1 MKHFLLTFVIPAF
14 LTFPLFAQPN
24 KLIKELEDKYGALQN
39 EIYQTEKILNDTK
52 RNVSSQLNTLN
63 SLTGQIEVR
72 KRHISTINGDI
83 ATIEDQ
89 LKTLN
94 AQLRNLQYGLTK
106 RKKNYEASVQYL
118 YKNKTI
124 QEKLM
129 FIFSASNLIQTYRR
143 LRYVREYADFQQK
156 QGREILRQQRR
167 VIQKTTELAE
177 TKKAQLFLLNTSEQE
192 KNKLEKEEQGK
203 RDLINNLQKK
213 QKNLQNEINKK
224 RKEANQLNNQID
236 KLILEEM
243 ERVRKR
249 TKIEAKRS
257 SSQTKNDKSNL
268 EKVNH
273 TISQEFAS
281 QRGKL
286 PMPLTGS
293 SVIVSR
299 YGEYNVEGLKGVTLD
314 NKGIDIQGQPGAH
327 ARAVFEGKVTAVF
340 RLNGL
345 FNILIRHG
353 NYISVYCNLSSTSV
367 KQEDEIK
374 AEQTIGRIFSD
385 STDNNRTILHF
396 QLRAEKEKLNPELW
410 LKRK

>member
-1 MKHFLLTFVIPAF
+1 MKRFLLTFITPAF
-14 LTFPLFAQPN
+14 LTFTLFAQPN
-24 KLIKELEDKYGALQN
+24 KLIKELEDKYGTLQN

-52 RNVSSQLNTLN
+52 RNVNSQLNNLN
-63 SLTGQIEVR
+63 TLTGQIEVR

-83 ATIEDQ
+83 TTIENQ

-94 AQLRNLQYGLTK
+94 DQLRNLQYGLAK
-106 RKKNYEASVQYL
+106 RKRNYEASVQYL

-124 QEKLM
+124 QEQLM
-129 FIFSASNLIQTYRR
+129 FIFSAKNLIQTYRR
-143 LRYVREYADFQQK
+143 LRYVREYADFQQR
-156 QGREILRQQRR
+156 QGEEILRQQKR
-167 VIQKTTELAE
+167 VIQKKAELTE
-177 TKKAQLFLLNTSEQE
+177 TKQAQLFLLNTREQE
-192 KNKLEKEEQGK
+192 KSKLEKEEQEK
-203 RDLINNLQKK
+203 RNLINSLKKK
-213 QKNLQNEINKK
+213 QKDLQNEINKK
-224 RKEANQLNNQID
+224 RKEANQLNSQID

-249 TKIEAKRS
+249 TKIGAKRS
-257 SSQTKNDKSNL
+257 SSKSKNNISDL

-293 SVIVSR
+293 SIIVNQ
-299 YGEYNVEGLKGVTLD
+299 YGKYNVEGLKGVTLD

-327 ARAVFEGKVTAVF
+327 ARAVFDGKVTAVF
-340 RLNGL
+340 RFNGL

-367 KQEDEIK
+367 KQEDEVK

-385 STDNNRTILHF
+385 SANNNRTILHF
-396 QLRAEKEKLNPELW
+396 QLRAENEKLNPELW
-410 LKRK
+410 LRRK